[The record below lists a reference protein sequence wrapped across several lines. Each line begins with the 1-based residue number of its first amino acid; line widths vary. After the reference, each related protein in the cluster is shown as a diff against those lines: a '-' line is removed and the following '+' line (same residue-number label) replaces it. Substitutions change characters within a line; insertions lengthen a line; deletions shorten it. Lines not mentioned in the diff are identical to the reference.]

1 MPTLPK
7 FPSGQEIYDSIMQKI
22 EPELVSASLPI
33 LNEKYKDES
42 PKDKEARKKRYN
54 LAFLKYNKEFKAYMV
69 KLQVQANQYYKDVRL
84 SLEEKSREKETKD
97 LSSIES
103 QIQSA

>member
-1 MPTLPK
+1 
-7 FPSGQEIYDSIMQKI
+7 
-22 EPELVSASLPI
+22 
-33 LNEKYKDES
+33 
-42 PKDKEARKKRYN
+42 
-54 LAFLKYNKEFKAYMV
+54 MV